1 MKFPFRLKSRK
12 PLFRSS
18 VSFPLLHFLALALAA
33 TLVFSA
39 CGSEKKVDPAKARR
53 DRTIPVTVSPVLEKT
68 IPVQIKAI
76 GNVEAYATVSIKSRV
91 GGELKKVYF
100 RGGQD
105 VKDGDLLFT
114 IDPDPYEAALKQT
127 QANLAKSIALLKK
140 AEEDRTRYA
149 DLVQKD
155 YISQEQY
162 DQARTNVD
170 ALKAQIKADQAAV
183 DNARLQVIYCA
194 IRAPLSGR
202 TGDLLADKGNM
213 IKAQDDNKSLV
224 VINQI
229 QPIYVSFAVP
239 EKDLN
244 EIKKYAAAGQLKL
257 KAMVSKDGEY
267 PEEGVLSFM
276 DNTVDK
282 TTGTIK
288 LKGTFAN
295 KERRLWPGQFVNVVL
310 GLTAQSN
317 ALVVPSQA
325 LQTGLEG
332 QYVFIVRPNLTA
344 EARPVVIGRPFNGQ
358 TVVEKGL
365 QVGEKVV
372 TDGQFQLITGTKV
385 QIKNELENK
394 GTTSP

>member
-1 MKFPFRLKSRK
+1 MFDVHF
-12 PLFRSS
+12 FH
-18 VSFPLLHFLALALAA
+18 LLGMVLAA
-33 TLVFSA
+33 ALIFSA

-53 DRTIPVTVSPVLEKT
+53 DRTIPVTVSPVLGKT

-105 VKDGDLLFT
+105 VKEEDLLFT

-183 DNARLQVIYCA
+183 DNARLQVIYCS

-310 GLTAQSN
+310 DLTAESN

-325 LQTGLEG
+325 LQTGLDG

-394 GTTSP
+394 GTTRP